1 MPELPEVEVVKQSL
15 QKCILNK
22 RFLKIIVKNKKLRF
36 HVPQNLSARL
46 SNLKI
51 LNTNRISKY
60 VVIEFEGGFFLIIH
74 LGMSGT
80 LHLLKS
86 KNQNSN
92 TNLSFYHSKNLPKK
106 HNHIFFYLKDFTII
120 FNDPRRFGFVKLIKG
135 KKF

>member
-36 HVPQNLSARL
+36 HVPQSLSARL

-120 FNDPRRFGFVKLIKG
+120 FNDPRRFGFVKLIKE